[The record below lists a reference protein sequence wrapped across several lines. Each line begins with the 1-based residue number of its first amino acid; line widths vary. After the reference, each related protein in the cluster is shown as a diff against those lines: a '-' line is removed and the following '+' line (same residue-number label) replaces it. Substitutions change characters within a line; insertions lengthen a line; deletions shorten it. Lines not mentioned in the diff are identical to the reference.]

1 MKVGGRAVC
10 GSTDSKT
17 TACSSLLGMND
28 HMLER
33 KRWGE
38 RGLGLGLGNDLSWT
52 QIWVVNPQHVR
63 PTHEASRDLHLY

>member
-28 HMLER
+28 HMLE
-33 KRWGE
+33 
-38 RGLGLGLGNDLSWT
+38 GNDGEKGGW
-52 QIWVVNPQHVR
+52 
-63 PTHEASRDLHLY
+63 A